1 MFSLCTESNYSI
13 YLYNCIMPR
22 YIELHTGTHKTVW
35 CHTVLNYIQ
44 GYIQLYAIIYW
55 TTYWGYIPLRFYP
68 SGLLAHKHILGD
80 SNLFGISPNFFLHLQ
95 SLTLVLEYLLGPIV
109 NRYTLFKIHLTILR
123 MKSSLNSNWK
133 KNIDMNK
140 PVTPKQMQT

>member
-1 MFSLCTESNYSI
+1 MIQGHAMLRSFPPSSMYFILWFFYSSTVYGYNANLNRYQKMFSLCTESNYSI

-22 YIELHTGTHKTVW
+22 YIELHTGMHKTVW
-35 CHTVLNYIQ
+35 CHTVLN
-44 GYIQLYAIIYW
+44 YIQLYAIIYW

-80 SNLFGISPNFFLHLQ
+80 SNLFGISLNFFLHLQ

-109 NRYTLFKIHLTILR
+109 KRYK
-123 MKSSLNSNWK
+123 
-133 KNIDMNK
+133 
-140 PVTPKQMQT
+140 